1 MQVYFYTNK
10 EKFIELFEWIKK
22 EFPNI
27 RYFDNTKN
35 CLLDETEIYNGEPGY
50 SKHIFLTDEY
60 STLYSKVRDNNSY
73 DFPEEKYPLIFQ
85 NGIEL
90 LLGYSEN
97 KIYNWCEIYVEAL
110 S

>member
-35 CLLDETEIYNGEPGY
+35 LDE
-50 SKHIFLTDEY
+50 F
-60 STLYSKVRDNNSY
+60 
-73 DFPEEKYPLIFQ
+73 EK
-85 NGIEL
+85 
-90 LLGYSEN
+90 
-97 KIYNWCEIYVEAL
+97 
-110 S
+110 